1 MDKYDE
7 PDDMSLTWCNKCSSF
22 KDPELFNGT
31 NAHCN
36 DCISAYNRTRPKVK
50 DTRIRIRAKG
60 PVDPF
65 DEDDFER
72 LLKEQDGKCAICL
85 TDKCS
90 SGFRLAVDHN
100 HETGKIRGLLCRD
113 CNQVLGKFKE
123 DIDRFLRA
131 AMYLNLHK

>member
-1 MDKYDE
+1 MDKYEE
-7 PDDMSLTWCNKCSSF
+7 PEDMFSTWCPKCEEF
-22 KDPELFNGT
+22 KDPKLFTGRGIY
-31 NAHCN
+31 CSE
-36 DCISAYNRTRPKVK
+36 CLRPKPK
-50 DTRIRIRAKG
+50 DDRIRLRAKDVYEIFG
-60 PVDPF
+60 Q
-65 DEDDFER
+65 EEYYS

-90 SGFRLAVDHN
+90 SGFRFSIDHN
-100 HETGKIRGLLCRD
+100 HVTGKIRGLLCRD